1 MSEKVYPPLV
11 MPDGVGRH
19 PVTVWSNGIALDA
32 DVYRPTTIEPDAALP
47 AVVLGHGWGGSK
59 LTAERYAAL
68 FASAGMITL
77 TFTQSSW
84 FGSGS
89 PLQLV
94 GEAPG
99 LEDGNEA
106 LTRVRFIRDL
116 VDPSAWIAN
125 LRAALDY
132 IEGEPN
138 VDPARIGLWGT
149 SFGGG
154 FAVHLAANDDRVKAL
169 VAQVPAIAP
178 LRGPIAELARKRA
191 IDTARGDADAIPQG
205 VDLWPNMAGTPY
217 LATMAHYDALS
228 QVDRLTIPTL
238 IIDAGDEEM
247 FPIADNG
254 ARAAEIIKNTPD
266 GVVDYQVIP
275 GITHYGIY
283 FEGYEPGSRAALD
296 WWGRYL

>member
-1 MSEKVYPPLV
+1 MAEKAYPPLV
-11 MPDGVGRH
+11 MPEGVGRQR
-19 PVTVWSNGIALDA
+19 VTVWSDGIALDA
-32 DVYRPTTIEPDAALP
+32 DLYRPTHLAPGAALP
-47 AVVLGHGWGGSK
+47 AVVLCHGWGGSK

-77 TFTQSSW
+77 TFTQGSW
-84 FGSGS
+84 FDSGS

-94 GEAPG
+94 GEIPD
-99 LEDGNEA
+99 LNDGNEA
-106 LTRVRFIRDL
+106 RARVRFIRDL
-116 VDPSAWIAN
+116 VDPFAWTAN

-132 IEGEPN
+132 LEGEPG

-154 FAVHLAANDDRVKAL
+154 IAVHLAAYDKRVKAL
-169 VAQVPAIAP
+169 AVQVAAIAP
-178 LRGPIAELARKRA
+178 LSGRVAELARKRA

-205 VDLWPNMAGTPY
+205 VDAWPNMAGTPY
-217 LATMAHYDALS
+217 MAKLAHFDPLA
-228 QVDRLTIPTL
+228 QVDRLRMPTL

-254 ARAAEIIKNTPD
+254 ARAAEILKSTPG

-275 GITHYGIY
+275 GIDHYGIY
-283 FEGYEPGSRAALD
+283 FDGYEPGSRAARD
-296 WWGRYL
+296 WWERHL

>member
-32 DVYRPTTIEPDAALP
+32 DVYRPTTIGPDAALP

-68 FASAGMITL
+68 FASAGMIAL

-94 GEAPG
+94 GEVPD
-99 LEDGNEA
+99 LEVGNEA

-125 LRAALDY
+125 LRTALDY

-138 VDPARIGLWGT
+138 VDAARIGLWGT
-149 SFGGG
+149 SFGAG
-154 FAVHLAANDDRVKAL
+154 FAIHLAANDDRVKAL

-178 LRGPIAELARKRA
+178 LRGPVAELARKRA

-205 VDLWPNMAGTPY
+205 VDLWPNMIGTPY
-217 LATMAHYDALS
+217 LATMARYDALS
-228 QVDRLTIPTL
+228 QVERLAIPTL
-238 IIDAGDEEM
+238 IIDAGEEEM

-283 FEGYEPGSRAALD
+283 FEGYEHGSRAALD

>member
-1 MSEKVYPPLV
+1 MAEKIYPPLV
-11 MPDGVGRH
+11 MPDGVARQK
-19 PVTVWSNGIALDA
+19 VTVWSDGIALDA
-32 DVYRPTTIEPDAALP
+32 DLYRPTAVATDAALP
-47 AVVLGHGWGGSK
+47 AVVLSHGWGGSK

-77 TFTQSSW
+77 TFTQGSW
-84 FGSGS
+84 FDSGS

-94 GEAPG
+94 GDAPD
-99 LEDGNEA
+99 LDDGNQA
-106 LTRVRFIRDL
+106 HAQVRFIRDL
-116 VDPSAWIAN
+116 VDPFAWTAN

-154 FAVHLAANDDRVKAL
+154 IAVHLAANDPRVKAL
-169 VAQVPAIAP
+169 AVQVAAIAP
-178 LRGPIAELARKRA
+178 LSGPVAQLARKRA
-191 IDTARGDADAIPQG
+191 IDTARGDTDPIPQG
-205 VDLWPNMAGTPY
+205 VDPWPNMAGTPY
-217 LATMAHYDALS
+217 LAKLAHFNPLAM
-228 QVDRLTIPTL
+228 VARLRAPAL

-254 ARAAEIIKNTPD
+254 ARAAEIIKNTPG

-275 GITHYGIY
+275 GIDHYGVY
-283 FEGYEPGSRAALD
+283 FDGYEPGSRAALD
-296 WWGRYL
+296 WWERHL